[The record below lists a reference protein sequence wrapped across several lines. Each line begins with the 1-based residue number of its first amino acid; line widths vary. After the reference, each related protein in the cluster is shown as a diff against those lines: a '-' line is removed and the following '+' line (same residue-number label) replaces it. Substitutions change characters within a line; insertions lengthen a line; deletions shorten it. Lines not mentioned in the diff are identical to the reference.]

1 MATSRQ
7 VKVEFVVTRSFD
19 AFNEGERFTAER
31 DEWAKRMLD
40 AGLLKEV
47 PGGAGTDQARQG

>member
-1 MATSRQ
+1 MATKT
-7 VKVEFVVTRSFD
+7 KVEYVVARSFD

-31 DEWAKRMLD
+31 GDGWAKRMLD

-47 PGGAGTDQARQG
+47 PGGEGTDSARQG